1 MRGILKKHDIQK
13 KYIAVIGSG
22 AHTQETAEA
31 ARAIGEYI
39 AGRGAIVICGGL
51 SGVMDAVA
59 EGVHKVGGTCIGIL
73 PEDHRSGASKYL
85 TASIP
90 TGMGEGRNVLVV
102 KAADGI
108 IAVGGGYGTLSEI
121 ALALKMEKPVV
132 GLDTWTAYDNAG
144 ERTEM
149 IYTRTPREAVE
160 TLFSL
165 IK

>member
-1 MRGILKKHDIQK
+1 MKKHTK
-13 KYIAVIGSG
+13 ALKYVAVIGSG
-22 AHTQETAEA
+22 ANTQENMEA
-31 ARAIGEYI
+31 ARAVGELV

-59 EGVHKVGGTCIGIL
+59 EGVCKVGGTSVGLL
-73 PEDHRSGASKYL
+73 PGDDRGGASKHL

-102 KAADGI
+102 KAADGV
-108 IAVGGGYGTLSEI
+108 IAIGGGYGTLSEI

-132 GLDTWTAYDNAG
+132 GLHTWTAYDNDG

-149 IYTRTPREAVE
+149 VNTQTPREAVE

-165 IK
+165 M